1 MSVDARRSAFLR
13 SFHRSLAIAAAAASL
28 LALSGGFTGQNLLA
42 QGPPPG
48 GRGDGPPP
56 MKNLQIF
63 PANTPRD
70 EVLKSMRE
78 FTRALGVGCDFC
90 HVDEHEGPNPRD
102 DKASD
107 EKPEKVKARAMMTMT
122 KKINADLL
130 TAIPNRETP
139 PVSVRCIT
147 CHHGLPLPETLAQ
160 HLGAVLTRSGIDS
173 VKAEYKMLREDLDR
187 GRYDFGE
194 QSLNDWARSLSGEGK
209 NDEALAVLA
218 LNQEFFP
225 QSNYI
230 PMMQAEVHAAKG
242 EKDIAI
248 ELLKKVVA
256 ADPENE
262 RAARRL
268 KDLQSGGK

>member
-1 MSVDARRSAFLR
+1 M
-13 SFHRSLAIAAAAASL
+13 
-28 LALSGGFTGQNLLA
+28 
-42 QGPPPG
+42 
-48 GRGDGPPP
+48 
-56 MKNLQIF
+56 
-63 PANTPRD
+63 
-70 EVLKSMRE
+70 
-78 FTRALGVGCDFC
+78 
-90 HVDEHEGPNPRD
+90 
-102 DKASD
+102 ASD
-107 EKPEKVKARAMMTMT
+107 EKPEKGKARAMMTMT

-130 TAIPNRETP
+130 TAIPHRENP

-147 CHHGLPLPETLAQ
+147 CHHGLPVPETLAQ
-160 HLGAVLTRSGIDS
+160 HLGAVLTSSGMDS
-173 VKAEYKMLREDLDR
+173 VKSEYKSLREDSDR

-209 NDEALAVLA
+209 NDDALAVLA

-225 QSNYI
+225 KSNFI